1 MESRDSNDAKLAAA
15 PAVPAPAE
23 PGQDGPSGPP
33 QDGDAASGARSR
45 PDMAPAD
52 ADPGKTAPGRRAGGG
67 TLWLVALIVVLAA
80 GAGWAWTDTRTRIAA
95 TQEELALRL
104 RELDETARS
113 TRALAVRA
121 DEVTRAAGE
130 RFSALEAKLAEALAQ
145 QQAVESLYQELARNR
160 DEWQLAE
167 IEQIVTIASHQL
179 ELSANVRAALLAL
192 QVAEARLARSD
203 RPQFAAV
210 RRAIGRDIDR
220 LKALPALDVAGLNL
234 RLERLAAGVD
244 RLPLLHD
251 ERLDRPAAR
260 PPAVQDAAGFF
271 ARLGAELWSELKQ
284 LVVIRRIDAPE
295 APLLAPTQA
304 YFLRENLRL
313 RLLNAR
319 LALLSRDEAGYR
331 EDLRVAQDWV
341 KRYFDT
347 QAKATGEALTQLAQ
361 LAGVAIGTELPGIAE
376 TLEAVRGAQV
386 RRERGS

>member
-1 MESRDSNDAKLAAA
+1 MESRDSNDAKLAAE

-23 PGQDGPSGPP
+23 SGQEGPSGAP
-33 QDGDAASGARSR
+33 QDGDAAAGARSR
-45 PDMAPAD
+45 PDKAPAD
-52 ADPGKTAPGRRAGGG
+52 PGTAAAGQRAGGG

-130 RFSALEAKLAEALAQ
+130 RFTALESKLAEAQAQ

-251 ERLDRPAAR
+251 ERLDKPAVL

-271 ARLGAELWSELKQ
+271 TRLGAELWSELKQ

-347 QAKATGEALTQLAQ
+347 QAKATGEALAQLAQ

-376 TLEAVRGAQV
+376 TLDAVRGAQV